1 MPALSLTNTN
11 LLGADNPTKFD
22 PLICGVSFSFEKQTG
37 REVFLTSIS
46 TPVTGDP
53 GARLFGEIIEW
64 KTLPVNPLPVQISE
78 VQEWEKKIEQL
89 NAIEAISGIL
99 NALSSEQIEVFEQAV
114 KRRPLF
120 K

>member
-1 MPALSLTNTN
+1 MPALSLRNTN
-11 LLGADNPTKFD
+11 LLDVDD
-22 PLICGVSFSFEKQTG
+22 PYKLAFIGSLSFSFEKKM
-37 REVFLTSIS
+37 EKEILLTSIS

-64 KTLPVNPLPVQISE
+64 KTLPVNTLTVQIFE

-89 NAIEAISGIL
+89 NAIETVSGIL
-99 NALSSEQIEVFEQAV
+99 NELTNEQTEVFEKSV
-114 KRRPLF
+114 KRRDLF

>member
-1 MPALSLTNTN
+1 MPALSLRNRN
-11 LLGADNPTKFD
+11 LLDADD
-22 PLICGVSFSFEKQTG
+22 PAKLILIGSLSFSFEKKLEK
-37 REVFLTSIS
+37 EVCLTSIS

-64 KTLPVNPLPVQISE
+64 KTLPVNPLPIQVSE

-89 NAIEAISGIL
+89 NAIETISGML
-99 NALSSEQIEVFEQAV
+99 NELTPEQIEVFEQSV
-114 KRRPLF
+114 KRRSFF

>member
-1 MPALSLTNTN
+1 MAALSLRNRN
-11 LLGADNPTKFD
+11 LSEADDTAK
-22 PLICGVSFSFEKQTG
+22 LILVAGSSFSFENKMQK
-37 REVFLTSIS
+37 EVFLTSIS

-64 KTLPVNPLPVQISE
+64 KSLPVNPLLVQISE

-89 NAIEAISGIL
+89 NAIETVSGML
-99 NALSSEQIEVFEQAV
+99 NELTPEQMEVFEQSV
-114 KRRPLF
+114 KRRALF

>member
-1 MPALSLTNTN
+1 MVALSLRNRN
-11 LLGADNPTKFD
+11 LLEPDDPDKFV
-22 PLICGVSFSFEKQTG
+22 LIGGLSFSFEKQMAG
-37 REVFLTSIS
+37 EAFLTSIS

-64 KTLPVNPLPVQISE
+64 KTLPVNPLPIQISE

-89 NAIEAISGIL
+89 NAIETVSGVL
-99 NALSSEQIEVFEQAV
+99 NELTPEQTEVFEQSV
-114 KRRPLF
+114 KRRALF